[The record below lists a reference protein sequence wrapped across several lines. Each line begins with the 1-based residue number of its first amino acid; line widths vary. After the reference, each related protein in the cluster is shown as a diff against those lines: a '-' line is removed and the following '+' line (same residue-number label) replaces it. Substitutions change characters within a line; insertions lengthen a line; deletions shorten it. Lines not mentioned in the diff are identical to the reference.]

1 MVPPSRVSAT
11 LIGVPR
17 MLLIL
22 LLPIDVLFPFMN
34 LVLFVVIFY
43 FWGVVLSFGKLIRK
57 LASVVVPVRPKLRPL
72 MNV

>member
-1 MVPPSRVSAT
+1 
-11 LIGVPR
+11 

-22 LLPIDVLFPFMN
+22 LLPIDVLFPFIN

-43 FWGVVLSFGKLIRK
+43 LWGVVPSFGKLIRK
-57 LASVVVPVRPKLRPL
+57 LSSVVVPVRPKLRPL